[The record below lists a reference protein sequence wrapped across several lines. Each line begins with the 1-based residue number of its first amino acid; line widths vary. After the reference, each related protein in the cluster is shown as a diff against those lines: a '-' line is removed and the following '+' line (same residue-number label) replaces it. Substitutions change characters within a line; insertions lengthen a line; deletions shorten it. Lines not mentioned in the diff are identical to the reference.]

1 MNVLQPHKR
10 YGSCLYY
17 YYITDDICRLLCHI
31 ATPHTGVHPSLLLKF
46 CTHCIRCV
54 VPPNWGGQPIN

>member
-31 ATPHTGVHPSLLLKF
+31 ATPHTGVHPQPTSQILHSLY
-46 CTHCIRCV
+46 
-54 VPPNWGGQPIN
+54 